1 MTMNKQALLQA
12 AHAYQ
17 ECVTAG
23 SIRPEVLNDLQQI
36 LKSDDSKRFKIFL
49 DSFKGH
55 VAARYLCE
63 ALLVSGHGQTLR
75 STIKLLEG

>member
-1 MTMNKQALLQA
+1 MTNKQALLQA

-36 LKSDDSKRFKIFL
+36 LKTDDKQRLKTFL

-63 ALLVSGHGQTLR
+63 TLLVSGHGQTLR